1 MRKTMKASQ
10 RSGSENSQTPDSVR
24 EADKRYLL
32 KLFIIG
38 TRPNSARAIVNVRKL
53 CDEYLAGRY
62 MLEVVD
68 ISKHPERVK
77 EEQVI
82 AAPTLIKELPAPLRR
97 FIGSMSD
104 TEKLLVGL
112 EVRRR

>member
-1 MRKTMKASQ
+1 MKTSQ
-10 RSGSENSQTPDSVR
+10 RSGSE
-24 EADKRYLL
+24 ADKTYIL

-38 TRPNSARAIVNVRKL
+38 TRPNSSRAVTNVRKL
-53 CDEYLAGRY
+53 CDEYLAGKY
-62 MLEVVD
+62 ELEVVD

-77 EEQVI
+77 EEQII
-82 AAPTLIKELPAPLRR
+82 AAPTLIKELPVPLRR
-97 FIGSMSD
+97 FIGNMSD

>member
-1 MRKTMKASQ
+1 MKSSRRVGSDSSQ
-10 RSGSENSQTPDSVR
+10 VPEPVP
-24 EADKRYLL
+24 EADMRYIL
-32 KLFIIG
+32 KLFVTG

-53 CDEYLAGRY
+53 CDEYLAGKY
-62 MLEVVD
+62 ELEVID

-77 EEQVI
+77 EEQII